1 MQKERIYFDVVIVG
15 AGPAGLTAACHLKQ
29 LAHKQQQE
37 ISVCIIEKGAQIGA
51 HLLSGAILETSALTT
66 LFEDWQERA
75 APITTPIKSDKF
87 YWLSNHRHYLKIPKP
102 FVPPSLKNNQKFL
115 ISLGQFCLW
124 MGQQA
129 EALGVEIF
137 TGFAAQSLFYQ
148 ADKVAG
154 VVIGDMGLN
163 VSGKPK
169 KNYVEGMIIESR
181 YTLLAEGC
189 RGHLGKDVI
198 QRYQLDQ
205 NKTPQHYALGMKE
218 IWRVPSDF
226 YQAGK
231 IIHTLGWPL
240 QKKAHGG
247 GFLYQGDNELITVG
261 LIVDLNYENPYLS
274 PFDEFQALKKHPL
287 IAQVLRQGE
296 RIGYGAK
303 ALTKGGL
310 HALPAM
316 QFPGGLLIGC
326 DAGTLNG
333 AKLKG
338 IHTAMESGLL
348 AAKTIAES
356 IQSRLPLHFDK
367 YFQNS
372 SLHKELKQARN
383 FTAAIHQFGLWAGG
397 CFNLLEQTL
406 FRHKLPIHIKNNKAD
421 HFTLKSIRV
430 CSPIHYAQ
438 PDGHLT
444 FDKLSSIFLSNL
456 DHDHNQP
463 CHLKL
468 KNPALPIQFNLSK
481 YAEPAQ
487 RYCPAGVYEITMEN
501 NKPSLQINAQNCLHC
516 KTCDIKDPLQNI
528 EWCTPEG
535 GSGPNYINM

>member
-1 MQKERIYFDVVIVG
+1 
-15 AGPAGLTAACHLKQ
+15 KQ

-37 ISVCIIEKGAQIGA
+37 ISVCLIEKGAQIGA
-51 HLLSGAILETSALTT
+51 HLLSGAILETSALTS

-75 APITTPIKSDKF
+75 APVTTPIKSDQF
-87 YWLSNHRHYLKIPKP
+87 YWLSNQRRYLKIPKP
-102 FVPPSLKNNQKFL
+102 FVPPSLKNNQKYL

-137 TGFAAQSLFYQ
+137 TGFAAQSLFFQ
-148 ADKVAG
+148 EDKVAG

-169 KNYVEGMIIESR
+169 NNYVEGMIIESR

-218 IWRVPSDF
+218 VWRVPSDF
-226 YQAGK
+226 YQAGQ
-231 IIHTLGWPL
+231 IMHTLGWPL

-247 GFLYQGDNELITVG
+247 GFLYQGDHELITVG

-303 ALTKGGL
+303 ALSKGGL

-348 AAKTIAES
+348 AAKTIIES
-356 IQSRLPLHFDK
+356 IRSRLPLHFDK

-383 FTAAIHQFGLWAGG
+383 FTAAIHQFGLWGGG

-406 FRHKLPIHIKNNKAD
+406 FRHKLPIQIKNNKAD

-430 CSPIHYAQ
+430 CSPIHYEQ

-468 KNPALPIQFNLSK
+468 KNPALPIQFNLTK

-501 NKPSLQINAQNCLHC
+501 NKPSLQIYAQNCLHC

-528 EWCTPEG
+528 EWVTPEG